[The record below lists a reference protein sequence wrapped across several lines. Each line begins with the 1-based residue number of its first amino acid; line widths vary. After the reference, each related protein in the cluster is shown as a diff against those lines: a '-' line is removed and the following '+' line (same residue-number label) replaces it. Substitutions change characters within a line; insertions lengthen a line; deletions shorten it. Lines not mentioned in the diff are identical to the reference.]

1 MRLQDYNRIKVKRQT
16 RHRITRFAE
25 RMCLLEPK
33 QGQMCA
39 RFEKAVEL
47 LSKRWVALIVYSLL
61 PGPRRFSD
69 IEQNLPSLS
78 GKVLSDRL
86 KELEACGLVRRDV
99 YPEMPVRIEYSLTD
113 KGRALSPL
121 FINITEWA
129 HQWIDPD
136 EEQIRQ

>member
-1 MRLQDYNRIKVKRQT
+1 MHAFL
-16 RHRITRFAE
+16 
-25 RMCLLEPK
+25 CLLERVSLLVPK
-33 QGQMCA
+33 QHQMCA

-69 IEQNLPSLS
+69 IEQSLPNLS

-86 KELEACGLVRRDV
+86 KELEACGLIRRDV

-121 FINITEWA
+121 FTNITEWA
-129 HQWIDPD
+129 EQWIDPD
-136 EEQIRQ
+136 EEPIRQ

>member
-1 MRLQDYNRIKVKRQT
+1 M
-16 RHRITRFAE
+16 
-25 RMCLLEPK
+25 EPK
-33 QGQMCA
+33 QRHMCA

-86 KELEACGLVRRDV
+86 KELEACGLIRRDV

-136 EEQIRQ
+136 EEPIRQ

>member
-1 MRLQDYNRIKVKRQT
+1 MEQK
-16 RHRITRFAE
+16 
-25 RMCLLEPK
+25 RMCV
-33 QGQMCA
+33 

-61 PGPRRFSD
+61 PGPKRFSD
-69 IEQNLPSLS
+69 IEQHLPNLS

-86 KELEACGLVRRDV
+86 KELEAEGLIRRDV

-121 FINITEWA
+121 FTSITEWA
-129 HQWIDPD
+129 DHWVHPD
-136 EEQIRQ
+136 EVESGDKP